1 MVHQHFMLIPVFT
14 VTENVML
21 GVEIYQDRAVSWI
34 ERPVAKQIL

>member
-21 GVEIYQDRAVSWI
+21 GEESVNFGGVLNPEDA
-34 ERPVAKQIL
+34 AKK